1 MDDTE
6 YEDIVSD
13 IRAGKIRGRELRVSE
28 VYDLMMDC
36 NPLAPPKPEGF
47 SDSQLTERG
56 VPMDLACSTNG
67 KSSLY
72 FAKRWVQ
79 ANVSIRTNSGRLRI
93 VHDQVIGFVP
103 RSTHLLL
110 AGQHLCN
117 LCSFYTIEQ

>member
-6 YEDIVSD
+6 YESIIHD
-13 IRAGKIRGRELRVSE
+13 IRAGTVRGRELTVGE

-36 NPLAPPKPEGF
+36 NPLAPPKPEGL
-47 SDSQLTERG
+47 SDVQLMERG
-56 VPMDLACSTNG
+56 VPMDLACGTDG

-79 ANVSIRTNSGRLRI
+79 TNVSIRTNSGRLRI
-93 VHDQVIGFVP
+93 IHDQVIGFVP

-110 AGQHLCN
+110 AGQHLS
-117 LCSFYTIEQ
+117 LIHI